1 MDLFHI
7 WMFLPG
13 SHSDPEASAELWW
26 VRSHLTWEQPIR
38 GTGAGA
44 GGGGG
49 GGGRGAGAGGGGG
62 GARGEAQV
70 EPEAEECLWGVHLQ
84 KDQSRWESSHSKFFP
99 PSFAAWKP
107 QLLELS
113 LANGEDFAK
122 QKPKNLKNSG
132 RMVCATRGWESFLF
146 ACIFEW
152 HNSSSY
158 VSQNFLQKQ
167 GENLISK
174 KKDGYW
180 LFLLLVQQTKSVAF
194 TAVFNCS
201 TTFSFD
207 SNKDHW
213 GCGL

>member
-1 MDLFHI
+1 MSLGSAPAKGPVQVGE
-7 WMFLPG
+7 LPQQVLPTLLG
-13 SHSDPEASAELWW
+13 SL
-26 VRSHLTWEQPIR
+26 
-38 GTGAGA
+38 
-44 GGGGG
+44 
-49 GGGRGAGAGGGGG
+49 
-62 GARGEAQV
+62 
-70 EPEAEECLWGVHLQ
+70 
-84 KDQSRWESSHSKFFP
+84 DQ
-99 PSFAAWKP
+99 P

-122 QKPKNLKNSG
+122 PKPKNLKNSG
-132 RMVCATRGWESFLF
+132 WMVCATRGWESFLF